1 MSHKYFYYIFFWINS
16 LEELDTS
23 LSTEQLR
30 NIKDKVGS
38 RPQAQCHGH
47 GVHSTGTWI
56 LTVRKCHLMNTGD
69 GDQ

>member
-30 NIKDKVGS
+30 TLLKIRLGLDPKLSVMATEYTVQEPGS
-38 RPQAQCHGH
+38 LLSGN
-47 GVHSTGTWI
+47 VT
-56 LTVRKCHLMNTGD
+56 
-69 GDQ
+69 